1 MIALIILL
9 SPFLTAVEFG
19 FENVGYSVS
28 ESIGVVEVGV
38 VKYGS
43 SSLPL
48 SVSLSTMSG
57 SATSPQDFTA
67 ISVQLIFSPTQNR
80 QTVNINIINDDIFED
95 SEEFFVLLISV
106 SPQSR
111 VRLDGSNTTTVLISD
126 DDSKLIKPSQCNIV
140 NW

>member
-1 MIALIILL
+1 M
-9 SPFLTAVEFG
+9 
-19 FENVGYSVS
+19 
-28 ESIGVVEVGV
+28 

-67 ISVQLIFSPTQNR
+67 ISVQLMFSPAQNR
-80 QTVNINIINDDIFED
+80 QTVSISIINDGIFED
-95 SEEFFVLLISV
+95 SEEFFVLLTPV

-126 DDSKLIKPSQCNIV
+126 DDSERNA
-140 NW
+140 

>member
-1 MIALIILL
+1 M
-9 SPFLTAVEFG
+9 
-19 FENVGYSVS
+19 
-28 ESIGVVEVGV
+28 

-67 ISVQLIFSPTQNR
+67 ISVQLIFSPTQSR
-80 QTVNINIINDDIFED
+80 QTASISIINDGIFED
-95 SEEFFVLLISV
+95 SEEFSVLLTPV

-111 VRLDGSNTTTVLISD
+111 IRLDGSNTTTVLISD
-126 DDSKLIKPSQCNIV
+126 DDSERNA
-140 NW
+140 